1 MGFHGSHWR
10 AHSPRAR
17 LEGCVGLYTC
27 KRWMLYFFLLF
38 LSSGEWRLGKSEKG
52 ALAPAFVYALSLCIV
67 LMDRDTESS
76 KDNKCFFFLS
86 Y

>member
-1 MGFHGSHWR
+1 MD
-10 AHSPRAR
+10 A
-17 LEGCVGLYTC
+17 L
-27 KRWMLYFFLLF
+27 FLLF

-67 LMDRDTESS
+67 VMDRDTESS
-76 KDNKCFFFLS
+76 KDNKCFFFCRIEIYFVFGILEQI